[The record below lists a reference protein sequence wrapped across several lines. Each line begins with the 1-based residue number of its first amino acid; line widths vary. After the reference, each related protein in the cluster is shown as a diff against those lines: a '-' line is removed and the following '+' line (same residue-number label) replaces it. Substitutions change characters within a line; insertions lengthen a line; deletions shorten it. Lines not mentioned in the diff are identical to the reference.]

1 MKPFDGLTA
10 LSRIEGLTAAVL
22 VVFQAAMVFGQGS
35 APKAAALRNPVVDAV
50 KTAAPAV
57 VNISTEKIIAL
68 QTPDPRRTLFDDDL
82 FDRFFEQYPK
92 QNVRTRS
99 LGSGVLVD
107 RRGYIVTNEH
117 VVRRASKIAVTLNDK
132 SIYLGRLI
140 SADPSRDLA
149 VIRISREA
157 PFPTVNMNRREPLM
171 IGETAIAVGNPFG
184 FEHTVTVG
192 VVSAT
197 GRNVSVQGEIMMR
210 DLVQTDASINPGNS
224 GGALLDVNG
233 DLIGVNTAIRAGAE
247 GIGFA
252 IPVSELRKALVDLL
266 DFRRL
271 SKVWIGVGLAG
282 LVNANTDEPVGLR
295 VIQVQP
301 DSPAQKSGLKYG
313 DVITRL
319 NGRRCVE
326 VLEFEVDVL
335 ESRLG
340 EELVFEGV
348 RESGPFRAALRLER
362 LPVADPNVIIT
373 KRLGLSVEKL
383 SRADAVEVGLEPGTG
398 VIVRSVAAKSPA
410 ASSGLKKDDV
420 IVLFANF
427 RVTDPEEL
435 ASGLE
440 RIKPGDQAVVVLIRK
455 GFKYYTWVRVN

>member
-1 MKPFDGLTA
+1 MYLRMKH
-10 LSRIEGLTAAVL
+10 AAAL
-22 VVFQAAMVFGQGS
+22 VVVFVPAVAFGQGTAS
-35 APKAAALRNPVVDAV
+35 KAAALRSPVVEAV
-50 KTAAPAV
+50 KTAGPAV
-57 VNISTEKIIAL
+57 VNISTEKIITL
-68 QTPDPRRTLFDDDL
+68 QTPDPRRMLFDDDL
-82 FDRFFEQYPK
+82 FERFFEPYRK
-92 QNVRTRS
+92 QNVRTLS
-99 LGSGVLVD
+99 LGSGVVVD

-117 VVRRASKIAVTLNDK
+117 VVRRASKITVTLNDK
-132 SIYLGRLI
+132 STYLGKLI

-149 VIRISREA
+149 MVKISREA
-157 PFPTVNMNRREPLM
+157 PFPTVNIHRREPLM

-197 GRNVSVQGEIMMR
+197 GRNVTVQGEVVMH

-224 GGALLDVNG
+224 GGALLDANG
-233 DLIGVNTAIRAGAE
+233 DLIGINTAIRSGAE

-252 IPVSELRKALVDLL
+252 VPVLELRKALVDLL
-266 DFRRL
+266 DFGRL
-271 SKVWIGVGLAG
+271 SKLWIGVGLAG
-282 LVNANTDEPVGLR
+282 LVKTDTDEPVGLR

-301 DSPAQKSGLKYG
+301 DSPAQKAGLKFG

-335 ESRLG
+335 ESSLG

-348 RESGPFRAALRLER
+348 REGGPFRATLKLER
-362 LPVADPNVIIT
+362 LPVADPNIVVT
-373 KRLGLSVEKL
+373 KRLGMSVEKL
-383 SRADAVEVGLEPGTG
+383 SRADADAAGVEPGTG
-398 VIVRSVAAKSPA
+398 VIVRSITEKGPA

-420 IVLFANF
+420 IILFANF

-435 ASGLE
+435 ASGLN
-440 RIKPGDQAVVVLIRK
+440 RVKPAEQAVIVLIRK
-455 GFKYYTWVRVN
+455 GFKYYTWVRLN